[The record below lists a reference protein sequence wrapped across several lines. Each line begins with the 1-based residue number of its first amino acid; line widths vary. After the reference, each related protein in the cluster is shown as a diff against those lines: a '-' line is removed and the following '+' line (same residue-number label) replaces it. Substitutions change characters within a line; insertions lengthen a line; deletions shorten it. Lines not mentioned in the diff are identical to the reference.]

1 MRTNR
6 LAARVLL
13 VLGVAVLFAPYGARA
28 QSNEEVWR
36 GLVKD
41 IFQDRSM
48 TPGRDV
54 VSLQAPAEARD
65 AALVPMSIH
74 LEQSASVVRNV
85 TLVVDANPAPMAAKF
100 TIGPNSG
107 LTMISTRVRVNDF
120 TDVHAVAE
128 TTEGALHMTQ
138 RYVKGAGGCA
148 APSVKNMDEALASLG
163 QIKYRDIPAGDLG
176 SASRREGQ
184 IMIRHPNSSG
194 MQMDQRSNSYIP
206 ARYIDQVIVRQGDD
220 LVFQMDGGISISEDP
235 NFRFTFVPNGA
246 KALSIEAHD
255 SDGKVFRL
263 TAPLGGAS

>member
-1 MRTNR
+1 MRRTR
-6 LAARVLL
+6 LAACVSL
-13 VLGVAVLFAPYGARA
+13 VLGATGLAA
-28 QSNEEVWR
+28 SNGVCAEANDELWR
-36 GLVKD
+36 GLAKD
-41 IFQDRSM
+41 IFQARAM
-48 TPGRDV
+48 TSGRDV

-65 AALVPMSIH
+65 AALVPMTIH
-74 LEQSASVVRNV
+74 LEQPATVVRNV
-85 TLVVDANPAPMAAKF
+85 TLVIDANPAPMAAKF

-128 TTEGALHMTQ
+128 TTDGALHMTQ

-148 APSVKNMDEALASLG
+148 SPSVKSMDEALANLG
-163 QIKYRDIPAGDLG
+163 LIKYREIPAGDLG

-184 IMIRHPNSSG
+184 IMIRHPNASG

-206 ARYIDQVIVRQGDD
+206 ARYIDQLVVKQGED
-220 LVFQMDGGISISEDP
+220 LLFQMDGGISISEDP

-246 KALSIEAHD
+246 KTLNIEAHD

-263 TAPLGGAS
+263 TAPLGSGG

>member
-1 MRTNR
+1 MRRNR
-6 LAARVLL
+6 RAARALL
-13 VLGVAVLFAPYGARA
+13 VLGVSILIAPCAARA
-28 QSNEEVWR
+28 QSGDEVWR
-36 GLVKD
+36 GLVRD
-41 IFQDRSM
+41 IFQGRPM

-54 VSLQAPAEARD
+54 ISLQAPAEARD
-65 AALVPMSIH
+65 AALVSMSIH
-74 LEQSASVVRNV
+74 LEQPATVVRNV
-85 TLVVDANPAPMAAKF
+85 TLVIDANPAPMAAKF

-107 LTMISTRVRVNDF
+107 VTMISTRVRVNDF

-128 TTEGALHMTQ
+128 TTDGALHMTQ

-163 QIKYRDIPAGDLG
+163 LIKYRDIPAGDLG
-176 SASRREGQ
+176 SANRREGQ

-206 ARYIDQVIVRQGDD
+206 ARYIDQVVVKQGDD

-263 TAPLGGAS
+263 MAPLGGAS